1 MKSKKGFAVSS
12 ILYPAFIIII
22 TLVMIILLMLIQS
35 TFSMNKVTN
44 ETQGD
49 LSDNN
54 TMKSLKESLTQVL
67 KEIPK
72 STKYEAS
79 DGTIKGLTTTA
90 NITHWTGK
98 FYVKSDGTEMAY
110 IDNGKYC
117 AFKVGNMSGV
127 AVYNSG
133 ECIQKLATEMNC
145 SELSDLSG
153 ASSAELF
160 AASHPV
166 GSIYISTDS
175 KNPNDTYNGNAGT
188 WAVYGEGRVLV
199 GMGTATDSNGN
210 TMTFS
215 STQNSSGGKYTYSLS
230 VANMPEHTH
239 SVTPAGTVSSTF
251 SGNSGTTSTAGD
263 HYHSATATG
272 SVSSSFGGYSGTT
285 TSNGAHT
292 HDVGMNVSFTVGNG
306 TGGGSS
312 GIPAGEP
319 SWGSYYPAHWFY
331 LNVENG
337 GAHNHS
343 YVASGGVSST
353 FYGATTT
360 SSTTGNHTHNF
371 TPAGTVSSTFTGVS
385 TSTSSTGSGTAFN
398 IQNPYVVVYMWIRT
412 A

>member
-133 ECIQKLATEMNC
+133 ECIQKLAEEMDC

-175 KNPNDTYNGNAGT
+175 KSPNDTYNGNAGT
-188 WAVYGEGRVLV
+188 WSVYGEGRVLV
-199 GMGTATDSNGN
+199 GMGTSTDSNGN

-215 STQNSSGGKYTYSLS
+215 STQNTSGGRYTYSLS
-230 VANMPEHTH
+230 IANMPAHTH

-251 SGNSGTTSTAGD
+251 YGNTGTTSTAGN
-263 HYHSATATG
+263 HYHFATATG
-272 SVSSSFGGYSGTT
+272 SVSSSFSGNTIGT
-285 TSNGAHT
+285 SNSGSHTHDYTSNG
-292 HDVGMNVSFTVGNG
+292 SFTVANGQG
-306 TGGGSS
+306 TGTS
-312 GIPAGEP
+312 GIPAGN
-319 SWGSYYPAHWFY
+319 SGWGDWSPAHWY
-331 LNVENG
+331 YISIDNG

-343 YVASGGVSST
+343 FTPSGSVSST
-353 FYGATTT
+353 FYGSTTT
-360 SSTTGNHTHNF
+360 SNYTGDHSHNI
-371 TPAGTVSSTFTGVS
+371 TPAGTVTSTFTG
-385 TSTSSTGSGTAFN
+385 TLTTTSSAGSGTAFN
-398 IQNPYVVVYMWIRT
+398 IQNSYVVVYMWIRT